1 MPNTRFHHT
10 TFDGKEINWFD
21 GHELGLEDTLDEK
34 GRINSEIYFDT
45 SGELADCINE
55 IHERGYELVAF
66 DHRIIEGKFTL
77 PLDDEQFE
85 SEDYTPYEWRF
96 CAYVVMKWKHFEKYN
111 N

>member
-45 SGELADCINE
+45 
-55 IHERGYELVAF
+55 
-66 DHRIIEGKFTL
+66 
-77 PLDDEQFE
+77 
-85 SEDYTPYEWRF
+85 
-96 CAYVVMKWKHFEKYN
+96 
-111 N
+111 

>member
-10 TFDGKEINWFD
+10 TFDGEEINWFD
-21 GHELGLEDTLDEK
+21 GHQLGLEDTLDEK
-34 GRINSEIYFDT
+34 GRIDSEIYFDT
-45 SGELADCINE
+45 SEELAYCINE

-85 SEDYTPYEWRF
+85 SEDYTPYEWKF
-96 CAYVVMKWKHFEKYN
+96 CAYVVMEWKHFEK
-111 N
+111 